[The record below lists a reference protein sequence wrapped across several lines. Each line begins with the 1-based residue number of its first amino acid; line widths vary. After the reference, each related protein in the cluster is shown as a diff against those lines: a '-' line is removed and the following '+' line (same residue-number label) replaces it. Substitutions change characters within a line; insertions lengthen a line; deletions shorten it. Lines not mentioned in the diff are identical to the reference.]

1 MRTLVYIKHQGIN
14 MYKILRLV
22 VILFAVTAFTTG
34 CRNLATANVN
44 PTTDLSTLKTMYV
57 KHYPSDNSGVNQEI
71 ADKLR
76 GKGVTVTTGSGAAPN
91 NVDALVTYVDR
102 WMWDITMYMLEL
114 TVTIRD
120 PKTEAPLAT
129 GNSLHTSL
137 TRKSQTAMVD
147 EVVNNIY
154 SAAPIASSSAAQ
166 VPVSQSALANSSP
179 PIAVPASQAKIS
191 ANVTTP
197 KDLTQKLQTLND
209 LKKDGV
215 ITENEYAKKR
225 KQLIENF

>member
-1 MRTLVYIKHQGIN
+1 MLLKKFKQNFREITVYR
-14 MYKILRLV
+14 ILKLAV
-22 VILFAVTAFTTG
+22 LLFAVTSFTTG
-34 CRNLATANVN
+34 CMNLATANVN

-76 GKGVTVTTGSGAAPN
+76 SKGVTVTTGSGAAPS

-114 TVTIRD
+114 TITIRD

-154 SAAPIASSSAAQ
+154 SAAPIATSTATQ
-166 VPVSQSALANSSP
+166 T
-179 PIAVPASQAKIS
+179 PASKAALINPSSVAAPTPLSKGS
-191 ANVTTP
+191 TLTTNP
-197 KDLTQKLQTLND
+197 NDLVQKLRALSD
-209 LKKDGV
+209 LKKNGV
-215 ITENEYAKKR
+215 ITEDEYTKK
-225 KQLIENF
+225 KKTAY

>member
-1 MRTLVYIKHQGIN
+1 
-14 MYKILRLV
+14 MYKILRLA
-22 VILFAVTAFTTG
+22 VIFFAVTSFTTG

-76 GKGVTVTTGSGAAPN
+76 GKGVTVTTGSGAPPN
-91 NVDALVTYVDR
+91 NIDAIVTYVDK

-120 PKTEAPLAT
+120 PKTEAPLAS

-137 TRKSQTAMVD
+137 TRKSQTAMVE

-154 SAAPIASSSAAQ
+154 SAAPTAASSAGQ
-166 VPVSQSALANSSP
+166 VPVPQSALDNSSP
-179 PIAVPASQAKIS
+179 ATTAPASQLNNS
-191 ANVTTP
+191 ASATTP
-197 KDLTQKLQTLND
+197 KDLAQKLQALNA

-215 ITENEYAKKR
+215 ITEVEYAKKR
-225 KQLIENF
+225 TQLIENF

>member
-1 MRTLVYIKHQGIN
+1 
-14 MYKILRLV
+14 MYKILRLA
-22 VILFAVTAFTTG
+22 VILCAVASFTTG
-34 CRNLATANVN
+34 CRNLSTANVN
-44 PTTDLSTLKTMYV
+44 PTTDLSALKTMYV

-76 GKGVTVTTGSGAAPN
+76 GKGVTVSTGSGPAPS

-129 GNSLHTSL
+129 GNSLHISL
-137 TRKSQTAMVD
+137 TRLSQTAMVD

-154 SAAPIASSSAAQ
+154 AAAPISRPIQIPAPQPTPVSRSSA
-166 VPVSQSALANSSP
+166 SASTASPLDNS
-179 PIAVPASQAKIS
+179 AA
-191 ANVTTP
+191 TTSP
-197 KDLTQKLQTLND
+197 KDLAHKLQTLND
-209 LKKDGV
+209 LKKTGV
-215 ITENEYAKKR
+215 ITEAEYAKKR
-225 KQLIENF
+225 KQLIEDY

>member
-1 MRTLVYIKHQGIN
+1 
-14 MYKILRLV
+14 MYKALRLLA
-22 VILFAVTAFTTG
+22 ILFVASALTTG

-76 GKGVTVTTGSGAAPN
+76 GKGVTVTTGSGAPPS

-137 TRKSQTAMVD
+137 TRMSQTAMVD

-154 SAAPIASSSAAQ
+154 NAAPVAASSGAQ
-166 VPVSQSALANSSP
+166 APVSKSVPSKLSS
-179 PIAVPASQAKIS
+179 PASQPNNS
-191 ANVTTP
+191 AVATAP
-197 KDLTQKLQTLND
+197 KDLAQKLQALND

-215 ITENEYAKKR
+215 ITADEYAKKR